1 MYTIVHEVIFLKQHR
16 NSALKLFGERIFFSV
31 LALALTGVFMPIIG
45 TFSDV
50 NLDTGVGSYTGIGP
64 VIFSIMISSLYLG
77 IGYDIVWKIGTHD
90 RQSYATEKSYPL
102 KGLVI
107 GLLAEIPNFILLLF
121 LVIFP
126 DTNSLFALYRSLFN
140 GTYMG
145 FLPADRITIGYGL
158 ILLIMPTIAMLA
170 YLVGYKKKP
179 SDTKTSLSQ
188 KIMYKQK
195 KK

>member
-1 MYTIVHEVIFLKQHR
+1 MKQYR
-16 NSALKLFGERIFFSV
+16 NSALKLFGERVFFNII
-31 LALALTGVFMPIIG
+31 ALVMIPIFMPIIASL
-45 TFSDV
+45 SDA
-50 NLDTGVGSYTGIGP
+50 NLDTGAGSFTGIGP